1 MAIVAKQKPAKTEGN
16 LVMIEV
22 PLCEPLN
29 GTEYITRHVQLQLT
43 ERQGAVLKRL
53 FKALDERGEQVNR
66 QAQQRPIMT
75 YAHAIAWLLDRI
87 ADDAE

>member
-1 MAIVAKQKPAKTEGN
+1 MATVAKQKPAKSDAII
-16 LVMIEV
+16 VEV
-22 PLCEPLN
+22 PLGEPLN

-53 FKALDERGEQVNR
+53 YKALDERGEQVNR
-66 QAQQRPIMT
+66 QSQMRPVNT